1 MSDIQRELD
10 GCWEKVVELE
20 KKNEELTKRNEELE
34 FRILYHNKEIQSL
47 EKEEVDVK
55 ELKRMIKEWGEIDP
69 KKFDYFKEKFF
80 REWIALTK
88 SIEIL
93 EKENKSL
100 KNSLKISH
108 ESLERTIKDFN
119 KLKS

>member
-10 GCWEKVVELE
+10 GCWEKIVELG

-88 SIEIL
+88 SIEMGKKACDDIL
-93 EKENKSL
+93 KVQMEAL
-100 KNSLKISH
+100 KNINDEDK
-108 ESLERTIKDFN
+108 KDE
-119 KLKS
+119 